1 MTSWTIPLGPE
12 SPRDP
17 LTHSPLLAPN
27 GAIIVGGVIDVAAAI
42 AAPHIHQSSPVR
54 LSSVSTGF
62 PGCASVCGV
71 GSRNVNLSDICGA
84 VFTARLYWAL

>member
-1 MTSWTIPLGPE
+1 MDDPSRAWEHKGTS
-12 SPRDP
+12 DP
-17 LTHSPLLAPN
+17 LTLTPN

-62 PGCASVCGV
+62 PGCASVGGV
-71 GSRNVNLSDICGA
+71 GSRNVNVSDICGA
-84 VFTARLYWAL
+84 VFAARLYWAL